1 VYTSESLTSSDTDA
15 NTDIYERSSGTTTQ
29 LSVGATGG
37 NGPYD
42 VTYRGQTDDGGR
54 VFFRTAEALTS
65 YDSDLVMD
73 VYASDVPGQV
83 IVVKDSVPN
92 DAQDFDFTLGGG
104 LSLGLMGPPGYTFQL
119 DDDSDPALSNS
130 QTITNVA
137 PGAGYSVTET
147 VPSGWDQTGATC
159 SDGSPVG
166 NINVSSG
173 ETVTCTFVHRALG
186 PRPAAAATRLAAQ
199 YAPQLRLA
207 AGERYRPLR
216 LEDYL
221 SDAVLRTGSPPHGVL
236 TQSQR
241 TLFTLPVTTTATYLD
256 VRDAEPYLHAG
267 RYPGLEHALE
277 LARPRPTIYFHLAYQ
292 PAEQRVA
299 IEYWFLYLYNDFY
312 GKHEADWEGVTVFL
326 RNSTP
331 LGATYSQHQGRKWI
345 PWSALATSGGHAV
358 VYVAR
363 GSHADY
369 PKPGSYS
376 VRVCW
381 SLHGRHC
388 APTPRVDSAAG
399 DGTSLGPGSYDLQ
412 PFGGTGY
419 SGGWGSGNYVLGV
432 GLTRDRIGDPRRRA
446 EYTNPFA
453 AVPG

>member
-1 VYTSESLTSSDTDA
+1 MVVACTLAASA
-15 NTDIYERSSGTTTQ
+15 GAAG
-29 LSVGATGG
+29 GATGSLVVRVSTDPSPPG
-37 NGPYD
+37 LDWSYAVAGQAFQLGTSGSSRLVSGLTD
-42 VTYRGQTDDGGR
+42 GTYRLVETGPAGSATTL
-54 VFFRTAEALTS
+54 TAIRCVDPSGDTTVE
-65 YDSDLVMD
+65 
-73 VYASDVPGQV
+73 
-83 IVVKDSVPN
+83 
-92 DAQDFDFTLGGG
+92 
-104 LSLGLMGPPGYTFQL
+104 PP
-119 DDDSDPALSNS
+119 SAAA
-130 QTITNVA
+130 NVA
-137 PGAGYSVTET
+137 VR
-147 VPSGWDQTGATC
+147 
-159 SDGSPVG
+159 
-166 NINVSSG
+166 SG

-236 TQSQR
+236 TQSQP